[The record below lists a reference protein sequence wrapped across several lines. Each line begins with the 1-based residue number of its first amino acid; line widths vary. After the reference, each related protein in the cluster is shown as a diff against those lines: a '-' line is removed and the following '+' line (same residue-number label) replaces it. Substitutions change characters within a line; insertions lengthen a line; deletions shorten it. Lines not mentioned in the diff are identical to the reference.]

1 MTSTHVQRVVEL
13 SLPEL
18 SIMWKVPKQKY
29 VEVLPIPFHND
40 YPVNYQLDNTGKFLV
55 ELKPTYPLHSGL
67 YPISEATP

>member
-13 SLPEL
+13 SSPEL

-55 ELKPTYPLHSGL
+55 SINDTVQLDFQLNFILILT
-67 YPISEATP
+67 T